1 MQALVNRFHRKA
13 KGYAQK
19 VSDKT
24 TFLRWSIFVK
34 GNLTS
39 HHNKNYKPYNFIFQ
53 LTDAEDGDED

>member
-1 MQALVNRFHRKA
+1 MQALVNRLHQKA

-39 HHNKNYKPYNFIFQ
+39 HHNKNYKPHNFIFQ